1 MMFVICAN
9 PVPPILDA
17 SAFAWRRYGRVS
29 VQTVAIFIFNDVEVL
44 DFAGPFEVFGVTGGR
59 GKRPLYDVF
68 TVAQSLR
75 PVMARNRLGI
85 NPDYSFETMPDADVL
100 VVPGGFGTRREKRN
114 PSVLRFLSERVA
126 AAHSVV
132 SICSGAL
139 MLAKAGL
146 LSGLHATTH
155 RGALE
160 ELALDAPDCTIW
172 PEARVVDNGKIVVSA
187 GISMGIEASLYTVA
201 KHHGQAQAIETARY
215 MEYDWNYQVVDG
227 KHVLMPGQRERERAA
242 C

>member
-1 MMFVICAN
+1 M
-9 PVPPILDA
+9 
-17 SAFAWRRYGRVS
+17 
-29 VQTVAIFIFNDVEVL
+29 QTVAILIFNDVEVL

-75 PVMARNRLGI
+75 PVMARNQLSI
-85 NPDYSFETMPDADVL
+85 NPDYSFETMPDADVF

-114 PSVLRFLSERVA
+114 PSVLRFLEERVA
-126 AAHSVV
+126 AARSVV

-146 LSGLHATTH
+146 LDGLHATTH

-201 KHHGQAQAIETARY
+201 KHHGQAQALETARY
-215 MEYDWNYQVVDG
+215 MEYDWQHHAVDG
-227 KHVLMPGQRERERAA
+227 KHVVVPARLEQST

>member
-1 MMFVICAN
+1 MKHRN
-9 PVPPILDA
+9 RD
-17 SAFAWRRYGRVS
+17 SAEQLHVRQAQPKLNTFLSLHWG
-29 VQTVAIFIFNDVEVL
+29 
-44 DFAGPFEVFGVTGGR
+44 
-59 GKRPLYDVF
+59 PLY
-68 TVAQSLR
+68 
-75 PVMARNRLGI
+75 
-85 NPDYSFETMPDADVL
+85 
-100 VVPGGFGTRREKRN
+100 
-114 PSVLRFLSERVA
+114 PSVLRFLQERVA
-126 AAHSVV
+126 AARSVV

-155 RGALE
+155 HDALE

-201 KHHGQAQAIETARY
+201 KHHGLAQALETARY
-215 MEYDWNYQVVDG
+215 MEYDWNYQFVDG
-227 KHVLMPGQRERERAA
+227 RHIVVPAQREQAA